1 MNKLTNPVLRYHG
14 GKYRLAKWII
24 SFFPEHHCYVE
35 PFSGAASVL
44 LQKERSHGEVYNDLD
59 QDIFNLFQVLR
70 NPDLCMQLIELC
82 HLTPYSRDEFLQSY
96 ELTECVIERARRT
109 IVRSTMGFGSGAA
122 TFHPT
127 GFRSEAKRAHNTSAH
142 IWAKYPPMLAYVCE
156 RLQAVN
162 IENRPAHDCIR
173 SHDADST
180 LFYVDPPYVK
190 ETRHLRNN
198 KGVYQHEMT
207 VDEHQALLAQLLNVD
222 GMVVLSGYETE
233 LYNDMLVGWSLHKK
247 QARCSAANGTG
258 LRTEC
263 IWVNPHANEKLASK
277 EAASCAA

>member
-14 GKYRLAKWII
+14 GKYRLAKWIM

-35 PFSGAASVL
+35 PFSGAASIL
-44 LQKERSHGEVYNDLD
+44 LQKARSHGEVYNDLD

-70 NPDLCMQLIELC
+70 NRELSAQLIELC
-82 HLTPYSRDEFLQSY
+82 HLTPYSRDEFLLSY
-96 ELTECVIERARRT
+96 EFTDCVIERARRT
-109 IVRSTMGFGSGAA
+109 VVSSAMGFGSGAA

-127 GFRSEAKRAHNTSAH
+127 GFRSEAKRAPNTCAH
-142 IWAKYPPMLAYVCE
+142 MWAKYPPLLAYVCE

-162 IENRPAHDCIR
+162 IENREATECIR
-173 SHDADST
+173 SHDSVNT

-190 ETRHLRNN
+190 ETRWLRNN
-198 KGVYQHEMT
+198 KNVYQHEMSFE
-207 VDEHQALLAQLLNVD
+207 EHQTLLAQLLNVK

-233 LYNDMLVGWSLHKK
+233 LYNDTLVGWSLHKK

-258 LRTEC
+258 MRTEC
-263 IWVNPHANEKLASK
+263 IWVNPHACEKLASK
-277 EAASCAA
+277 EAA